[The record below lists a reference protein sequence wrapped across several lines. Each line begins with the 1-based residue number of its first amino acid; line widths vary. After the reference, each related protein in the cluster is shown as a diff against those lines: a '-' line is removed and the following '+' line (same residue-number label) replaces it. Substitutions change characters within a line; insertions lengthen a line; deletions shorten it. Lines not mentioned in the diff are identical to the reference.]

1 MNEQQLDAQG
11 EAHEALGA
19 VVNDYGRQ
27 VLSDPRMLGNLVTD
41 LLPDL
46 PRERSLLVTAAESG
60 VAGEL
65 TRHVQE
71 QRLDP
76 DTAVQLVAR
85 SLTDRRSIDP
95 AASTWV
101 ATEYAQALGYR
112 APSAARPTSIPTA
125 VAAAAPVMTAVAPDA
140 NPQTAPSQ
148 PYPPAPAGPAGGYPA
163 GPAGGY
169 PAGPAGGYPAGI
181 PPQGPPSWPAH
192 PPARKRRNLAPIL
205 AAGGT
210 ALVVGIY
217 FAVAAVVGI
226 APFAKHTPKPGPTHP
241 TTAPPTTHRTTPTT
255 TPASPVLAPGVAP
268 LTALLP
274 ADVDDPATQCHAAPA
289 AGWTNPGLVQALQCS
304 DPGLPGGDVYAYQL
318 NSFANYQTAWANF
331 NSWWPFDASTA
342 GSSCPPS
349 SSGGQGTTTWNSKN
363 NFYPP
368 HQGQV
373 LECQTVGT
381 SGSNEPSYA
390 WTFPTEDAF
399 VIVQAAPGTTFSA
412 LDSWW
417 TNNAVPLTSPSP
429 APSS

>member
-11 EAHEALGA
+11 EAHQALGA

-71 QRLDP
+71 QRLDA

-95 AASTWV
+95 AASMWV

-112 APSAARPTSIPTA
+112 APSAARPASVPTA
-125 VAAAAPVMTAVAPDA
+125 VAAPLPVMTAVAPNA
-140 NPQTAPSQ
+140 NPQTAPPP
-148 PYPPAPAGPAGGYPA
+148 PYPP
-163 GPAGGY
+163 
-169 PAGPAGGYPAGI
+169 GPAGGYPAGI
-181 PPQGPPSWPAH
+181 PPQGPPSWPA
-192 PPARKRRNLAPIL
+192 PPARKRRNLAPVL

-217 FAVAAVVGI
+217 FAVAAVAGI
-226 APFAKHTPKPGPTHP
+226 APFAKHTPKPSPTHP
-241 TTAPPTTHRTTPTT
+241 TTAPTSTHRATPT
-255 TPASPVLAPGVAP
+255 TPASPALAAGVVP
-268 LTALLP
+268 LTDVLP
-274 ADVDDPATQCHAAPA
+274 ADVDDPATQCHAAPP
-289 AGWTNPGLVQALQCS
+289 AGWTNPGLVRALQCA
-304 DPGLPGGDVYAYQL
+304 DPGLPGGVLYAYQT

-331 NSWWPFDASTA
+331 NSWVGFDASSA
-342 GSSCPPS
+342 GSSCPPA
-349 SSGGQGTTTWNSKN
+349 GGSNAQGTTGWHSTN
-363 NFYPP
+363 NFYPER
-368 HQGQV
+368 QGQV
-373 LECQTVGT
+373 LECATVGT
-381 SGSNEPSYA
+381 SSSTEPAYA

-399 VIVQAAPGTTFSA
+399 VIAQAAPGTAFSA

-417 TNNAVPLTSPSP
+417 TNNVVPLASPSP

>member
-19 VVNDYGRQ
+19 VVNDYGKQ

-71 QRLDP
+71 QRLDA

-112 APSAARPTSIPTA
+112 APSAARPTSVPTA
-125 VAAAAPVMTAVAPDA
+125 VAAAAPVMTAVAPNA
-140 NPQTAPSQ
+140 NPQTAPPQ
-148 PYPPAPAGPAGGYPA
+148 PYPAAGPYGGYPAAGSAGGYPA
-163 GPAGGY
+163 GGY
-169 PAGPAGGYPAGI
+169 PTGI
-181 PPQGPPSWPAH
+181 PPQGPPSWPAQ
-192 PPARKRRNLAPIL
+192 PPARRRRNLVPVI

-210 ALVVGIY
+210 ALVVAIY

-226 APFAKHTPKPGPTHP
+226 APFAKHTPKHSPPQAGPTPTHTH
-241 TTAPPTTHRTTPTT
+241 TTAPA
-255 TPASPVLAPGVAP
+255 TPASPVLAAGVVP
-268 LTALLP
+268 LTDVLP
-274 ADVDDPATQCHAAPA
+274 ADVDDPATQCHAAPT

-304 DPGLPGGDVYAYQL
+304 DPGLPGGTLYAYQT

-331 NSWWPFDASTA
+331 NSWVGFDASSAQST
-342 GSSCPPS
+342 CPPT
-349 SSGGQGTTTWNSKN
+349 GTDGQGTTGWHSTN
-363 NFYPP
+363 NFYPER
-368 HQGQV
+368 QGQV
-373 LECQTVGT
+373 LECATVGT
-381 SGSNEPSYA
+381 SSSNEPAYA

-399 VIVQAAPGTTFSA
+399 VIAQAAPGTTFSA

-417 TNNAVPLTSPSP
+417 TNNVVPLTSPSP